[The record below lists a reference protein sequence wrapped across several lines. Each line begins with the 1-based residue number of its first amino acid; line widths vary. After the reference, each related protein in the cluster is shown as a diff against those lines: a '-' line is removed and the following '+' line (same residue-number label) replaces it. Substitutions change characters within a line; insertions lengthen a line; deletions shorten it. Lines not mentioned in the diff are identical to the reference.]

1 VGNWGNVYVDHCTH
15 SFIFDA
21 NKQKN
26 KKLTLVNIQKE
37 LKMHKKLPDFVITDL
52 YSSSLVLVEDVLS
65 SKKMSKVPK
74 TDSVP
79 KNWFLGNNNKK
90 ITILVNEA
98 GVVFL
103 NEESLG
109 FLTKILGACK
119 LNMAD
124 VAVVNVLQDEINISR
139 INKELTPTV
148 CLLFDV
154 QPDSI
159 ELPFT
164 VPDYQIQNY
173 GGCIFM
179 MAPAISTYYGESN
192 EAKLAKTKLWVS
204 LKNIFKL

>member
-1 VGNWGNVYVDHCTH
+1 M
-15 SFIFDA
+15 
-21 NKQKN
+21 Q
-26 KKLTLVNIQKE
+26 E
-37 LKMHKKLPDFVITDL
+37 KLPNFVLADL
-52 YSSSLVLVEDVLS
+52 YSSSLVLVEDVLLG
-65 SKKMSKVPK
+65 KKIPKFAK

-90 ITILVNEA
+90 IIILVNEP

-124 VAVVNVLQDEINISR
+124 VAVVNILQNEITISK
-139 INKELTPTV
+139 INKELTPAV

-159 ELPFT
+159 ELPFN
-164 VPDYQIQNY
+164 VPNYQIQNY

-179 MAPAISTYYGESN
+179 MAPSISEYYGENN